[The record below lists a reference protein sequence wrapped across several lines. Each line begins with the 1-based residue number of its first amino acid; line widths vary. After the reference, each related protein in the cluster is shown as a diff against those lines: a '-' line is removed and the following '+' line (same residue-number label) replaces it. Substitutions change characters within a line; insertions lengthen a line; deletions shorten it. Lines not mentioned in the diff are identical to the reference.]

1 MESMLKDKVAVVT
14 GAGRGI
20 GRGIAL
26 LMAKEGAKV
35 VVNDLGGAGDG
46 TGSDMGPA
54 DDVVAEIKAA
64 GGEAV
69 ANYDSVTTMEGG
81 ESIIK
86 TATDH
91 FGKIDIVVNNAGI
104 LRDRMFF
111 NMTEEEWDAVIAVH
125 LKGHYCVTRP
135 ACVLM
140 REQKSGRIIN
150 FTSHAGLQGNAGQAN
165 YAAAKAGIVGFTR
178 TLALD
183 MGKYNVTVN
192 VVAPMAWT
200 RLVAT
205 IPGVEQ
211 PPGWDP
217 DYVAPIVVYLASD
230 EAQEITG
237 QIITIRGNKI
247 ALMSHPRE
255 IAAAYTD
262 KEMWSPQ
269 EIARVFP
276 AALKPWMMKPGVV
289 MV

>member
-1 MESMLKDKVAVVT
+1 MEKMLKDKVAVVT

-46 TGSDMGPA
+46 TGSDRTPA
-54 DDVVAEIKAA
+54 EEVVTEIKAA
-64 GGEAV
+64 GGQAV
-69 ANYDSVTTMEGG
+69 ANCDSVTTVQGG
-81 ESIIK
+81 ENIIK
-86 TATDH
+86 AAVDA
-91 FGKIDIVVNNAGI
+91 FGRIDILVNNAGI
-104 LRDRMFF
+104 LRDKMFF
-111 NMTEEEWDAVIAVH
+111 NMTEEEWDSVIAVH
-125 LKGHYCVTRP
+125 LKGHFCLSKP

-150 FTSHAGLQGNAGQAN
+150 MTSHAGLQGNAGQAN

-178 TLALD
+178 TVALD
-183 MGKYNVTVN
+183 MAKYNVTVN
-192 VVAPMAWT
+192 AVAPMAWT

-205 IPGVEQ
+205 IPGLQQ

-217 DYVAPIVVYLASD
+217 SYVAPLVVYLASD
-230 EAQEITG
+230 AAQEVTG
-237 QIITIRGNKI
+237 QVVTIRGNKI
-247 ALMSHPRE
+247 ALFSQPRE

-262 KEMWSPQ
+262 KEIWTPE

-276 AALKPWMMKPGVV
+276 AVLKPWMVKPGIVLV
-289 MV
+289 